1 MAGWTS
7 VVARSAEMMQAE
19 TLKWSVSWMAT
30 VSTIGLFLT
39 GISICRKVQKQGD
52 TKDITMVPFIVTAA
66 NCALWLKYGL
76 LRHDSTLIAV
86 NSTGLLLELVYLAFY
101 FAHTGITTRRQV
113 SKQILVSLVIFATI
127 FIYASHYSLHPDVA
141 VGYVGSVTAM
151 GVYASPLATVKE
163 VLRHRSTEFMSFP
176 LCAAGLV
183 VSCEW
188 FLYGTL
194 IADNFITLPNFVG
207 VMFAVFQMALFGKF
221 PSSRSKEPL
230 RTASSLV

>member
-1 MAGWTS
+1 MWWQRWDSNPHLRASCYHGYP
-7 VVARSAEMMQAE
+7 M
-19 TLKWSVSWMAT
+19 LY
-30 VSTIGLFLT
+30 GLF
-39 GISICRKVQKQGD
+39 
-52 TKDITMVPFIVTAA
+52 
-66 NCALWLKYGL
+66 
-76 LRHDSTLIAV
+76 
-86 NSTGLLLELVYLAFY
+86 
-101 FAHTGITTRRQV
+101 
-113 SKQILVSLVIFATI
+113 
-127 FIYASHYSLHPDVA
+127 
-141 VGYVGSVTAM
+141 
-151 GVYASPLATVKE
+151 SPL
-163 VLRHRSTEFMSFP
+163 RSTEFMSFP